1 LNRVDRWIGE
11 ATSGL
16 AGECLTMGRWMMSL
30 SSPGGDQ
37 AKSPDSSL
45 WVERSRMRIVW
56 IILLFLTADLF
67 LAAILSCNGMPWE
80 KIIVL
85 VPWLSILA
93 ILILAFV
100 EGADKAKWF
109 KAPSELAKFQNAIW
123 ARGTPPKE
131 DDPTFKACAD
141 RIVAYADRLVDRQI
155 NKARGIL
162 PFNSLIMTV
171 FIFERSHMSVSLPE
185 ESWAYESLFL
195 YWMPTSAF
203 IVILLILG
211 TSSWLCL
218 DLFFVHWRKENQYQ
232 TFRQEAEATV
242 RLFNARAINIQWA
255 IVLSEASLF
264 VGLCL
269 VFMTEAHNFFH
280 P

>member
-1 LNRVDRWIGE
+1 
-11 ATSGL
+11 
-16 AGECLTMGRWMMSL
+16 MGRAVADENRL
-30 SSPGGDQ
+30 DH
-37 AKSPDSSL
+37 L
-45 WVERSRMRIVW
+45 V
-56 IILLFLTADLF
+56 FLTADLF
-67 LAAILSCNGMPWE
+67 LAAILSCKGMPWE
-80 KIIVL
+80 NIIVL
-85 VPWLSILA
+85 VPWLSILV

-100 EGADKAKWF
+100 EGVGKARWF
-109 KAPSELAKFQNAIW
+109 KDANRLANFQNAIW
-123 ARGTPPKE
+123 ERGTPKSKHTPQDE
-131 DDPTFKACAD
+131 RDPAFMACAD
-141 RIVAYADRLVDRQI
+141 RVVAYADRLVDRQI

-162 PFNSLIMTV
+162 PFNSLIMTI
-171 FIFERSHMSVSLPE
+171 FSFERSHISVSLPK
-185 ESWAYESLFL
+185 ESWSYDSLFL

-203 IVILLILG
+203 IIILLILG

-232 TFRQEAEATV
+232 TFRQEAEATI

-269 VFMTEAHNFFH
+269 VFMIEAHNFFH